1 MSNTKA
7 DPANESIN
15 IIEEHIN
22 ANTAEQSGENIEN
35 DAMAEERATASNE
48 ANSQE
53 LCRANFGALG
63 IGENI
68 IRAISELGYTQP
80 SPVQAR
86 IIPTLLSEKHDIV
99 CLAQTGTG
107 KTAAFGLPTLQ
118 KIENKQ
124 LSKELREEIKE
135 FETHNADPNKK
146 WYSFF
151 EKKTQVL
158 VLSPTRE
165 LCRQITEDIR
175 NYSKYIDDVS
185 VVAVY
190 GGANIQQQIKAL
202 RKTPQIIVATPGR
215 MLDLLKRKA
224 ADISGIHTLILD
236 EADEMLNMGFKEE
249 LDGILESA
257 PEDKQVLLFSA
268 TMPLEVERIAKNYM
282 KEAEVVTVG
291 ERNSGSK
298 NVKHYYFTVHE
309 KDRYSA
315 LKRIVDYYPDIYGI
329 IFCRTKKETQDIA
342 NSLTRDGYDADALHG
357 DLSQAQR
364 DHVMLRFKNRN
375 LQMLVATDV
384 AARGIDVNNLSHV
397 INYNLPDEIEQ
408 YTHRS
413 GRTGRADKTGKSI
426 VIINSKEQHKIKR
439 IEKIIGKEFSR
450 AKVPNG
456 EEVCSKQLLSLIDKV
471 DSIPVSN
478 KINEYMPLVEE
489 RWKDLGREEIIQK
502 FIACEFNRFI
512 EYYKNAPDLNV
523 LPKGYK
529 TEGDAEPQD
538 KKERKRG
545 ERNRESNRKREDK
558 TEKRETKALKGKGDE
573 QPLRAA
579 EKGYIWVK
587 LNIGEKNKI
596 TTRHLIRMI
605 VSLGVS
611 KRGIGKIDIRHNCCY
626 ISIGDKAAQ
635 YVVEQTNG
643 TEYRGVKL
651 KSCLMDS
658 NV

>member
-1 MSNTKA
+1 MSNTQT
-7 DPANESIN
+7 ESVN
-15 IIEEHIN
+15 NTYNNTTEEIKSISGTE
-22 ANTAEQSGENIEN
+22 TA
-35 DAMAEERATASNE
+35 ATETLSNE
-48 ANSQE
+48 K
-53 LCRANFGALG
+53 LCRKNFGVLG
-63 IGENI
+63 IGNNI
-68 IRAISELGYTQP
+68 INAISELGYVQP
-80 SPVQAR
+80 SPVQER
-86 IIPTLLSEKHDIV
+86 IIPTLLNEKRDIV

-107 KTAAFGLPTLQ
+107 KTAAFGLPVLQ
-118 KIENKQ
+118 KIENRQ
-124 LSKELREEIKE
+124 LTKELREEIKE
-135 FETHNADPNKK
+135 FEELHNTDPNKK
-146 WYSFF
+146 WFSFF

-165 LCRQITEDIR
+165 LCRQIAQDLK
-175 NYSKYIDDVS
+175 NYSKHIDEIS
-185 VVAVY
+185 VVSVY
-190 GGANIQQQIKAL
+190 GGASIEQQIRSL
-202 RKTPQIIVATPGR
+202 RKSPQIIVATPGR

-236 EADEMLNMGFKEE
+236 EADEMLNMGFKDE

-257 PEDKQVLLFSA
+257 PENKQVLLFSA

-282 KEAEVVTVG
+282 KDAEVVTVG

-309 KDRYSA
+309 KDRYAA

-397 INYNLPDEIEQ
+397 INYNLPDEVEQ

-426 VIINSKEQHKIKR
+426 VIINAKEQHKIKR
-439 IEKIIGKEFSR
+439 IEKIIGKEFSK
-450 AKVPNG
+450 AKVPGG

-471 DSIPVSN
+471 DSIPVSD
-478 KINEYMPLVEE
+478 KIAQYLPIIEE
-489 RWKDLGREEIIQK
+489 RWRELSREEIIQK

-523 LPKGYK
+523 HPKGEK
-529 TEGDAEPQD
+529 AEKENKD
-538 KKERKRG
+538 KRDNQSGNSKERRGSKR
-545 ERNRESNRKREDK
+545 EESKRESN
-558 TEKRETKALKGKGDE
+558 TKESGKKGKESKGLKGKGDE
-573 QPLRAA
+573 QPLKAA
-579 EKGYIWVK
+579 EKGFAWVK
-587 LNIGEKNKI
+587 FNIGEKNKI
-596 TTRHLIRMI
+596 TARHLIRMI
-605 VSLGVS
+605 VSLGVG
-611 KRGIGKIDIRHNCCY
+611 KRGIGKIDIRHNCSY
-626 ISIGDKAAQ
+626 VSIGERAAQ
-635 YVVEQTNG
+635 YVVEQTNN

-651 KSCLMDS
+651 KTALIEQGL
-658 NV
+658 